1 VHDADEKHRT
11 STATRRAAA
20 LIVLALFVTLAFLG
34 WRVLGTSSLTI
45 SAVAKPSEHRLKS
58 PKPHPA
64 SLRIHVTGWL
74 DGQATLQ
81 SPHRE
86 ATVVGPGPVEWRA
99 GGDFTDPEC
108 VLRYAPRGATMGQ
121 LTVEFRFD

>member
-1 VHDADEKHRT
+1 VTDPDEKHRP
-11 STATRRAAA
+11 STATRRTAA
-20 LIVLALFVTLAFLG
+20 LIVLALFVTLAFMG
-34 WRVLGTSSLTI
+34 WRVLGTSHLTI
-45 SAVAKPSEHRLKS
+45 SAVAKPSEHLLKS
-58 PKPHPA
+58 PKPRPS

-99 GGDFTDPEC
+99 GGDYYEPEA
-108 VLRYAPRGATMGQ
+108 VLRYAPRGATAGQ
-121 LTVEFRFD
+121 LTVEYRFD